1 MLWVLPVVMD
11 AIQGSSAKTA
21 FFLVFTMLSPV
32 FLGIMGASTPN
43 DIEIN
48 GEFDDWPSTTNMG
61 VDANGVSL
69 HLTWNSTHL
78 FVGWNGTNWASN
90 DEGADLF
97 VYLNTT
103 SGGSSLS
110 KEWGFSHV
118 LPFAADY
125 AFVLEDSCLLYTS
138 PSPRD

>member
-11 AIQGSSAKTA
+11 AIQGTRARTA

-69 HLTWNSTHL
+69 HLTWNSTH
-78 FVGWNGTNWASN
+78 
-90 DEGADLF
+90 
-97 VYLNTT
+97 
-103 SGGSSLS
+103 
-110 KEWGFSHV
+110 
-118 LPFAADY
+118 
-125 AFVLEDSCLLYTS
+125 
-138 PSPRD
+138 